1 MEKEHKDIFFVEVH
15 KPEEV
20 KRGILES
27 LKEIVESLQRFEKF
41 KELRKNKIA
50 RVTHLGKIVKELNK
64 IIPNLKNALPEA
76 KIRAVGNE
84 KHKAH
89 GRRKAITAKKNDDAE
104 AKKKPITEL
113 QKLESELNEI
123 ESKLSSL
130 G

>member
-20 KRGILES
+20 RRGILES
-27 LKEIVESLQRFEKF
+27 LKEIVENLQRFEKF
-41 KELRKNKIA
+41 KELRKKKIA
-50 RVTHLGKIVKELNK
+50 RITHLGKIVKELNK
-64 IIPNLKNALPEA
+64 IVPNLKNALPEA
-76 KIRAVGNE
+76 KIRAIGDG
-84 KHKAH
+84 KHKTH
-89 GRRKAITAKKNDDAE
+89 GKRKTITGKKDEDAE

-123 ESKLSSL
+123 ESKLGSL